1 MIFHPTSISYSIELD
16 KDTFAKY
23 LLNEDYENTLF
34 SKLLDYVKHIES
46 VDYDGH
52 FGPYVFVEINLSSNL
67 PKTLEEVKKVI
78 EEHCND

>member
-1 MIFHPTSISYSIELD
+1 MIFHPTGISYSIELD

-34 SKLLDYVKHIES
+34 GKLLEIEDVES

-52 FGPYVFVEINLSSNL
+52 FGSYVFVEIALSNL